1 VPGEA
6 RGGLEKQALFWQRLN
21 SRAIPVIVTILD
33 EAAVFATRILG
44 TTDLPAVPYQV
55 YVGFVAA
62 TCWNHF
68 CHDAMGVLVGAL
80 FGQQAQATGDSED
93 VNVDGENRAIT
104 GKEQRASSSL
114 WSDALEAD
122 QELKGL
128 IKRDGTQEREVKGA
142 AALVN
147 PIQQLLDAT

>member
-1 VPGEA
+1 
-6 RGGLEKQALFWQRLN
+6 
-21 SRAIPVIVTILD
+21 VTILD

-62 TCWNHF
+62 TGWNHF

-104 GKEQRASSSL
+104 GKEQHASGSL

-122 QELKGL
+122 QELKSL
-128 IKRDGTQEREVKGA
+128 IKRDGTQER
-142 AALVN
+142 
-147 PIQQLLDAT
+147 